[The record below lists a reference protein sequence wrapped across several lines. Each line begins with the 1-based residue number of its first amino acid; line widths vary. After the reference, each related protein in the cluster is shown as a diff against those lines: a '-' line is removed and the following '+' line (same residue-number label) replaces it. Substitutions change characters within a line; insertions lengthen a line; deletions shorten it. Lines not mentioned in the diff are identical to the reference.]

1 MSNPIISIESIR
13 RLRLQNTRFL
23 RATSISVVVSP
34 SKAPIAGSSSV
45 PEATMSD
52 HCTVERRRSPALRY
66 IRAMASPPPSWNRT
80 QEPFAELI
88 SAEAIAAR
96 VAEMGKQITEDYRQH
111 VDKADVVVIG
121 VLKGSV
127 IFMADLV
134 RHIALPVKLDFMG
147 ISSYGDE
154 TVSSGVV
161 QITQDVSKPLEGKHV
176 IVVEDIVDTGH
187 TVHYLLENL
196 ATRRPA
202 SIKLASLLHK
212 PERQERAVTIDY
224 LGFTIPNKFVVGYG
238 LDIAQQYRN
247 LPFIGHVV

>member
-1 MSNPIISIESIR
+1 
-13 RLRLQNTRFL
+13 
-23 RATSISVVVSP
+23 
-34 SKAPIAGSSSV
+34 
-45 PEATMSD
+45 
-52 HCTVERRRSPALRY
+52 
-66 IRAMASPPPSWNRT
+66 MASSPPAWNRD

-88 SAEAIAAR
+88 SAEAISAR
-96 VAEMGKQITEDYRQH
+96 VAELGAQITAEYRG
-111 VDKADVVVIG
+111 KPDVIIVG

-127 IFMADLV
+127 IFLADLV
-134 RHIALPVKLDFMG
+134 RHIGLPVAVDFIG
-147 ISSYGDE
+147 ISSYGDA

-161 QITQDVSKPLEGKHV
+161 QITQDLSRPIENKHV

-238 LDIAQQYRN
+238 LDVAQQFRN
-247 LPFIGHVV
+247 LPFIGYVAGA

>member
-1 MSNPIISIESIR
+1 
-13 RLRLQNTRFL
+13 
-23 RATSISVVVSP
+23 
-34 SKAPIAGSSSV
+34 
-45 PEATMSD
+45 
-52 HCTVERRRSPALRY
+52 
-66 IRAMASPPPSWNRT
+66 MASPPPSWNRT

-96 VAEMGKQITEDYRQH
+96 VLEMGKQITEDYR
-111 VDKADVVVIG
+111 DKPDVVVIG

-202 SIKLASLLHK
+202 SIKLAALLHK
-212 PERQERAVTIDY
+212 PERAERQVTIDY

-238 LDIAQQYRN
+238 LDVAQLYRN
-247 LPFIGHVV
+247 LPFIGYVVGA

>member
-1 MSNPIISIESIR
+1 
-13 RLRLQNTRFL
+13 
-23 RATSISVVVSP
+23 
-34 SKAPIAGSSSV
+34 
-45 PEATMSD
+45 
-52 HCTVERRRSPALRY
+52 
-66 IRAMASPPPSWNRT
+66 MASPPPAWNRD
-80 QEPFAELI
+80 QDPFAELI

-96 VAEMGKQITEDYRQH
+96 VGELGAQITAEYR
-111 VDKADVVVIG
+111 DKRDVVVIG

-127 IFMADLV
+127 IFLADLV
-134 RHIALPVKLDFMG
+134 RHIALPVVVDFIG
-147 ISSYGDE
+147 ISSYGNE

-161 QITQDVSKPLEGKHV
+161 QITQDLSRPIEGKHV

-247 LPFIGHVV
+247 LPFIGYVTNV

>member
-1 MSNPIISIESIR
+1 M
-13 RLRLQNTRFL
+13 
-23 RATSISVVVSP
+23 ATSP
-34 SKAPIAGSSSV
+34 
-45 PEATMSD
+45 
-52 HCTVERRRSPALRY
+52 PA
-66 IRAMASPPPSWNRT
+66 WNRES
-80 QEPFAELI
+80 EPFAELI

-96 VAEMGKQITEDYRQH
+96 VAELGAQITADYR
-111 VDKADVVVIG
+111 DKQDVVVIG

-127 IFMADLV
+127 IFLADLV
-134 RHIALPVKLDFMG
+134 RHIGLPIRMEFIG
-147 ISSYGDE
+147 ISSYGDA

-161 QITQDVSKPLEGKHV
+161 QITQDVSRPVEGKHV

-212 PERQERAVTIDY
+212 PERQERTVKIDY